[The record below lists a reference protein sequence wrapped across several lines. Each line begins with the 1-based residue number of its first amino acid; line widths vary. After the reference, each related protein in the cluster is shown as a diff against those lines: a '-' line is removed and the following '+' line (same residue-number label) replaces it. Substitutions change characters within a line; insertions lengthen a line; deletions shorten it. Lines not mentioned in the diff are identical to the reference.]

1 MAKKKKVKVP
11 KSVLELRWSPKKF
24 AKKNNIRVSGKGM
37 SKGEKKRNKK
47 RLRNEYSEHAITG
60 LNRAVKIISENSPES
75 KKMDKVKDAVD
86 NIISN
91 PEVMKR
97 VAKIYAKHPK
107 NYPNMKFLPH
117 MIMNTI
123 LYYAQD
129 NLDGEDKEIADALD
143 KEGLVKFC
151 EKILKG
157 EIRRYKK
164 AGTSSD
170 VAYQLA
176 TVVPTTKLLKNNRQW
191 YKNLIQSLYFI
202 AENDEVDLG
211 VVLPAIQKIDKKK
224 SMEKRDFYEGFYL
237 EFIFTK
243 SSNKKNLWNDSQK
256 ELHENLIDKTLEY
269 LDGLKSRKCKDIL
282 KAYIKRRKTAE
293 SYKNDNTRVIKFVDY
308 ANSNSSFT
316 NLKAVVQELISDND
330 QNEMYL
336 S

>member
-24 AKKNNIRVSGKGM
+24 AKKNNIKLSGKGM

-47 RLRNEYSEHAITG
+47 RLRNEYSEFAITG
-60 LNRAVKIISENSPES
+60 LNKAVKIISENSPES
-75 KKMDKVKDAVD
+75 KKMEKVKDAVD

-97 VAKIYAKHPK
+97 VAKLYGKNPK
-107 NYPNMKFLPH
+107 SYPNMKFLPH

-123 LYYAQD
+123 LYYSQD
-129 NLDGEDKEIADALD
+129 NLDGEDKDIAEQLD
-143 KEGLVKFC
+143 KEGLVSFC

-164 AGTSSD
+164 AGTSTD

-176 TVVPTTKLLKNNRQW
+176 TVVPTTKLLKSNRQW

-202 AENDEVDLG
+202 AENAEVDLG
-211 VVLPAIQKIDKKK
+211 VILPAIQKIDRKK
-224 SMEKRDFYEGFYL
+224 SLDKREFYEGFFL
-237 EFIFTK
+237 EFIFMK

-256 ELHENLIDKTLEY
+256 ELHESLIEKTLEY
-269 LDGLKSRKCKDIL
+269 LDGLKGRKCKDIL
-282 KAYIKRRKTAE
+282 KTYIKRRKTAE
-293 SYKNDNTRVIKFVDY
+293 SYKNDNTRVIKFIDY
-308 ANSNSSFT
+308 ANSNSSYT
-316 NLKAVVQELISDND
+316 SLKSVVQELISDND
-330 QNEMYL
+330 QNELYL